1 MNFTAK
7 FWCLLLT
14 LLAFLAPVL
23 AGVQELWWNLTYVK
37 SANPDGLFERQVIGV
52 NGTWPPP
59 PVDVHTADSLVVHV
73 TNSLDQLSTLHH
85 HGMFFNSSS
94 WMDGA
99 QGVSECGIPPG
110 GQFDYLVPINSSGQ
124 WGTYW
129 VHAHALGQYADG
141 LRAPLVLHPQKEYY
155 MYDDEFTV
163 VLGDWYHHE
172 HSALLKHFIS
182 IANPRGAEPIPGEC
196 FHVVFF
202 LISLVWLQIQVSFIS
217 PRMGPT
223 LAQ

>member
-1 MNFTAK
+1 MTEPI
-7 FWCLLLT
+7 LLR
-14 LLAFLAPVL
+14 
-23 AGVQELWWNLTYVK
+23 
-37 SANPDGLFERQVIGV
+37 S
-52 NGTWPPP
+52 
-59 PVDVHTADSLVVHV
+59 
-73 TNSLDQLSTLHH
+73 
-85 HGMFFNSSS
+85 
-94 WMDGA
+94 
-99 QGVSECGIPPG
+99 GIPPG

-129 VHAHALGQYADG
+129 VHAHALVRYIHSSTATHQCLEQGQYADG